1 MTQPRFTPYVL
12 RSTLHALRRPITWL
26 LVLFILATSI
36 YAVITPLF
44 EASDELWHYPMVQHL
59 SQGGALPVQ
68 DPNNVG
74 PWRQEASQPPLYY
87 YLMGWA
93 TAWIDTGDMQQV
105 RSLNPHVDNGII
117 TADGN
122 INLAVHT
129 PAENFPEGWHGTALA
144 VRLARLLSVLMSAGT
159 VLFTYLLAREFF
171 DDEASRLSA
180 AALVAFTPMFAFI
193 SGAVNNDNLASL
205 LSAIILFLLVHLAN
219 PKTQKP
225 KIPKPQNPKSKTYLA
240 LGILLGLAALTKQSA
255 LGLYPLTGLTLMAIS
270 FQQSAF
276 TSQLASQTIFRRLS
290 LFIVHCS
297 LVFAPA
303 LLLPAWWYI
312 RNLQL
317 YGDLLGWNAFIAVLG
332 KRQAP
337 ASLMQL
343 WGERESFTRSYWGL
357 FGGVNVPMS
366 DWIYTALNTI
376 ALVAIIGLTVF
387 LIRSVVLFL
396 RSNSNSPL
404 LVSLSPSFPYFLLFA
419 QLALLLY
426 GLIQWATITWSSQ
439 GRLVFSGI
447 SAIAVLMTIGLRT
460 LLPARVRSTG
470 LGAVAAFMTV
480 VTFVSPFAFIAPKYA
495 DPPSLTTE
503 QIAAIPDR
511 LDADFGSLTF
521 PPEMRLLGYKLDTT
535 QVTPGGA
542 VKLTLYWQSLV
553 AMDRD
558 WSVFVHV
565 ADENQIVVA
574 QRDTYPGLGLMPTR
588 KWAVGQTLADT
599 YVINL
604 PPATYAPSEAGIEIG
619 LYDYN
624 TGGERLMIVS
634 GEHAG
639 KDALRLAPLT
649 IAANPGDLPNPQA
662 FNFGNQIELAGYE
675 MDRRALAP
683 GDTLTLT
690 LYWRSLTPITTN
702 YSVFAHVRGAGESLW
717 AQSDSW
723 PQDGAAPTAAWQAR
737 QLVNDTRT
745 LTLKPDT
752 APGVY
757 DVEIGLYD
765 EKGDRLQLVLPDGRL
780 TENFVFLSRIRVLP

>member
-1 MTQPRFTPYVL
+1 MRKLQHAPRRGQPIF
-12 RSTLHALRRPITWL
+12 WL
-26 LVLFILATSI
+26 VVSFIIVGSI
-36 YAVITPLF
+36 YAVTTPLF

-59 SQGGALPVQ
+59 SRGGALPVQ

-93 TAWIDTGDMQQV
+93 TAWVDIAKGDDMQQV
-105 RSLNPHVDNGII
+105 RWLNPHVDNGII

-122 INLAVHT
+122 INLAIHT
-129 PAENFPEGWHGTALA
+129 PAENWPWRGTVLA
-144 VRLARLLSVLMSAGT
+144 VRLVRLLSVLMSAGT

-171 DDEASRLSA
+171 DDEPSRLMSA
-180 AALVAFTPMFAFI
+180 AIVAFTPMFAFI

-205 LSAIILFLLVHLAN
+205 LSAAILFLLVRFVRN
-219 PKTQKP
+219 TQYP
-225 KIPKPQNPKSKTYLA
+225 IPNTQYLL

-255 LGLYPLTGLTLMAIS
+255 LGLFPLTGLTLLVNSGQWTVNSRKSVIL
-270 FQQSAF
+270 F
-276 TSQLASQTIFRRLS
+276 T
-290 LFIVHCS
+290 VHCS
-297 LVFAPA
+297 LVFIPA

-337 ASLMQL
+337 ASLAQL

-366 DWIYTALNTI
+366 DWIYTALNTV
-376 ALVAIIGLTVF
+376 ALIAIIGLAVF
-387 LIRSVVLFL
+387 LIRSIVLF
-396 RSNSNSPL
+396 RRSNSPL
-404 LVSLSPSFPYFLLFA
+404 LVSLSPSFSYFLLFA

-447 SAIAVLMTIGLRT
+447 SAITVLMTLGLRT
-460 LLPARVRSTG
+460 LLSARVRSTG
-470 LGAVAAFMTV
+470 LGAIAAFMAA
-480 VTFVSPFAFIAPKYA
+480 VTLISPFSFISPKYT
-495 DPPSLTTE
+495 DPPSLTQE
-503 QIAAIPDR
+503 QIAAIPNR

-535 QVTPGGA
+535 QVTPGGP
-542 VKLTLYWQSLV
+542 VQLTLYWQSLV

-588 KWAVGQTLADT
+588 KWAVGRTLADT
-599 YVINL
+599 YVINVS
-604 PPATYAPSEAGIEIG
+604 PTTYAPDNASIEIG

-624 TGGERLMIVS
+624 TGERLLIVS
-634 GEHAG
+634 GDQSG
-639 KDALRLAPLT
+639 RDALRLAPLT
-649 IAANPGDLPNPQA
+649 IAANSGDLPNPQA
-662 FNFGNQIELAGYE
+662 LNFGNQIQLAGYE
-675 MDRRALAP
+675 MDRRALAS
-683 GDTLTLT
+683 GEALTLT
-690 LYWRSLTPITTN
+690 LYWRSITPITTN
-702 YSVFAHVRGAGESLW
+702 YSIFAHVRGAGESLW
-717 AQSDSW
+717 AQADSW
-723 PQDGAAPTAAWQAR
+723 PQDGAAPTATW
-737 QLVNDTRT
+737 VPGKIVSDIRT

-752 APGVY
+752 PPGVY
-757 DVEIGLYD
+757 DVEVGLYD
-765 EKGDRLQLVLPDGRL
+765 ENGNRLQLILPDGRL
-780 TENFVFLSRIRVLP
+780 TDNFVFLSKIRVLP